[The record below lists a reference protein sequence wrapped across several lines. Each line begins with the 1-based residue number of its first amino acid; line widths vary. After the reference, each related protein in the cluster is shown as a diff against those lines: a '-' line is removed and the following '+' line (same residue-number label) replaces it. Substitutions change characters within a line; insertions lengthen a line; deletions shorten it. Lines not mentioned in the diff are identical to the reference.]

1 MASQARLMRV
11 HQAGL
16 SMDAWWMVLI
26 VALSPSGSA
35 A

>member
-16 SMDAWWMVLI
+16 SMDAWRMVPI
-26 VALSPSGSA
+26 ADCSPSGSA